1 MARTR
6 EAVLTM
12 IARRRQTRLTAGPLS
27 NSAIRTEACGLGSD
41 TQRPLDGS
49 LHLYNYAATN
59 EPGECVVFRANDMG
73 RGPIARAQLPE
84 RIASGTHL
92 LGARRVPPRLVN
104 GTRLDH
110 ESESAKTPDN
120 AEVPE
125 SGPAEN
131 SNAIALGLIGDE
143 WNLTIV
149 RLAIM
154 SGVRRYKDFRDRI
167 GIANSVLTVRL
178 RRLTEAGVFTMSRY
192 SQAPRRYEYVLTDCG
207 RDLWKVLLT
216 IWSWEA
222 VWVTEHIEPLPPMY
236 HTECGEEFS
245 PVMHCRACGQP
256 AGIRD
261 VRGTFGPSGGFDRS
275 VPRATTRRRSAGGS
289 PGPGLV
295 PQTIELI
302 GNRWSASALAAA
314 FLGARRFTDMLVMMG
329 APPTIVSD
337 RLRTFC
343 EMGVLEPVVTKA
355 GSGRVEYRLTDKGR
369 AFFPHVMVMLDWG
382 DRWFRAP
389 EGPAMLLTHTACGG
403 EFHPVLHCSVCQHE
417 LHGSQIQ
424 VGGDPPKASQ
434 PDQP

>member
-1 MARTR
+1 M
-6 EAVLTM
+6 
-12 IARRRQTRLTAGPLS
+12 
-27 NSAIRTEACGLGSD
+27 
-41 TQRPLDGS
+41 
-49 LHLYNYAATN
+49 
-59 EPGECVVFRANDMG
+59 
-73 RGPIARAQLPE
+73 PE
-84 RIASGTHL
+84 
-92 LGARRVPPRLVN
+92 
-104 GTRLDH
+104 
-110 ESESAKTPDN
+110 TP
-120 AEVPE
+120 
-125 SGPAEN
+125 EN
-131 SNAIALGLIGDE
+131 SNAIVLGLLGDE

-154 SGVRRYKDFRDRI
+154 DGVRRYKDFRDRL

-178 RRLTEAGVFTMSRY
+178 RRLTEAGVFTMVLY
-192 SQAPRRYEYVLTDCG
+192 SDGPRRYEYVLTDCG
-207 RDLWKVLLT
+207 RELWKVLLT
-216 IWSWEA
+216 IWWWEA

-236 HTECGEEFS
+236 HVACGQEFS
-245 PVMHCRACGQP
+245 PVMCCRACGKP
-256 AGIRD
+256 AGTRD
-261 VRGTFGPSGGFDRS
+261 VRGTFGPSGGFARS
-275 VPRATTRRRSAGGS
+275 VPRATTRRRSTGGS

-343 EMGVLEPVVTKA
+343 RMGVLTPVAKP

-389 EGPAMLLTHTACGG
+389 EGPATLLTHTACGG
-403 EFHPVLHCSVCQHE
+403 SFRPVLHCSVCARE

-424 VGGDPPKASQ
+424 VGGDPPQAGDPPPVTSA
-434 PDQP
+434 PAEGRRT

>member
-1 MARTR
+1 MPETPQTPAQPD
-6 EAVLTM
+6 EAVPV
-12 IARRRQTRLTAGPLS
+12 A
-27 NSAIRTEACGLGSD
+27 
-41 TQRPLDGS
+41 
-49 LHLYNYAATN
+49 
-59 EPGECVVFRANDMG
+59 V
-73 RGPIARAQLPE
+73 
-84 RIASGTHL
+84 
-92 LGARRVPPRLVN
+92 
-104 GTRLDH
+104 
-110 ESESAKTPDN
+110 
-120 AEVPE
+120 
-125 SGPAEN
+125 AEN
-131 SNAIALGLIGDE
+131 SNAIVLGLLGDE

-149 RLAIM
+149 KLAIM
-154 SGVRRYKDFRDRI
+154 DGVRRYKDFRDRL

-178 RRLTEAGVFTMSRY
+178 RRLAEAGVFTMSQY
-192 SQAPRRYEYVLTDCG
+192 SQAPRRFEYVLTDCG

-236 HTECGEEFS
+236 HVECGAEFA
-245 PVMHCRACGQP
+245 PVMMCRACGQP

-261 VRGTFGPSGGFDRS
+261 VRGTFGPSGGFPRS

-302 GNRWSASALAAA
+302 GNRWSASAMAAA
-314 FLGARRFTDMLVMMG
+314 FLGARRFTDMLTMMG

-343 EMGVLEPVVTKA
+343 QMGVLKTVVTKA
-355 GSGRVEYRLTDKGR
+355 SSGRVEYRLTDKGR

-389 EGPAMLLTHTACGG
+389 EGPATLLTHTSCGG
-403 EFHPVLHCSVCQHE
+403 RFRPVLHCAVCDRE

-424 VGGDPPKASQ
+424 VGGDPPKG
-434 PDQP
+434 

>member
-1 MARTR
+1 MPET
-6 EAVLTM
+6 
-12 IARRRQTRLTAGPLS
+12 S
-27 NSAIRTEACGLGSD
+27 DNTEA
-41 TQRPLDGS
+41 
-49 LHLYNYAATN
+49 
-59 EPGECVVFRANDMG
+59 
-73 RGPIARAQLPE
+73 
-84 RIASGTHL
+84 
-92 LGARRVPPRLVN
+92 
-104 GTRLDH
+104 
-110 ESESAKTPDN
+110 PDN
-120 AEVPE
+120 AGAPE

-143 WNLTIV
+143 WNLTII

-154 SGVRRYKDFRDRI
+154 SGVRRYKDFRDRL
-167 GIANSVLTVRL
+167 GIANSVLTARL
-178 RRLTEAGVFTMSRY
+178 RRLTEVGVFTMSQY
-192 SQAPRRYEYVLTDCG
+192 SQAPSRYEYVLTERG

-245 PVMHCRACGQP
+245 PVMHCQACGQP

-261 VRGTFGPSGGFDRS
+261 VRGTFGPSGGFARS

-343 EMGVLEPVVTKA
+343 QMGVLETVVTKA

-389 EGPAMLLTHTACGG
+389 EGPATLLTHTTCGA
-403 EFHPVLHCSVCQHE
+403 EFHPVLRCSACLRE
-417 LHGSQIQ
+417 LRGSQIQ

-434 PDQP
+434 LDQP

>member
-1 MARTR
+1 MPET
-6 EAVLTM
+6 
-12 IARRRQTRLTAGPLS
+12 S
-27 NSAIRTEACGLGSD
+27 DNTEA
-41 TQRPLDGS
+41 
-49 LHLYNYAATN
+49 
-59 EPGECVVFRANDMG
+59 
-73 RGPIARAQLPE
+73 
-84 RIASGTHL
+84 
-92 LGARRVPPRLVN
+92 
-104 GTRLDH
+104 
-110 ESESAKTPDN
+110 PDN
-120 AEVPE
+120 AGAPE

-143 WNLTIV
+143 WNLTII

-154 SGVRRYKDFRDRI
+154 SGVRRYKDFRDRL

-178 RRLTEAGVFTMSRY
+178 RRLTEAGVFTMSQY
-192 SQAPRRYEYVLTDCG
+192 SDAPRRYEYVLTERG

-245 PVMHCRACGQP
+245 PVMHCQACGEP
-256 AGIRD
+256 AGIHD
-261 VRGTFGPSGGFDRS
+261 VRGTFGPSGGFARS

-343 EMGVLEPVVTKA
+343 QTGVLETVVTKA

-389 EGPAMLLTHTACGG
+389 EGPATLLTHTTCAG
-403 EFHPVLHCSVCQHE
+403 EFHPVLRCSACLRE

-424 VGGDPPKASQ
+424 VGGDPPKTQSA
-434 PDQP
+434 

>member
-1 MARTR
+1 M
-6 EAVLTM
+6 
-12 IARRRQTRLTAGPLS
+12 TA
-27 NSAIRTEACGLGSD
+27 
-41 TQRPLDGS
+41 
-49 LHLYNYAATN
+49 
-59 EPGECVVFRANDMG
+59 
-73 RGPIARAQLPE
+73 
-84 RIASGTHL
+84 
-92 LGARRVPPRLVN
+92 
-104 GTRLDH
+104 
-110 ESESAKTPDN
+110 TPDN
-120 AEVPE
+120 AEAQEPG
-125 SGPAEN
+125 STEN

-143 WNLTIV
+143 WNLTIIK
-149 RLAIM
+149 LAIM
-154 SGVRRYKDFRDRI
+154 SDVRRYKDFRDRL

-178 RRLTEAGVFTMSRY
+178 RRLAEAGVFTMSQY
-192 SQAPRRYEYVLTDCG
+192 SDAPRRYEYVLTECG

-236 HTECGEEFS
+236 HAECGEEFS

-261 VRGTFGPSGGFDRS
+261 VLGTFGPSGGFARS

-343 EMGVLEPVVTKA
+343 QMGVLEPVVTKA

-389 EGPAMLLTHTACGG
+389 EGPATLLTHTSCGG
-403 EFHPVLHCSVCQHE
+403 EFHPVLRCSACQRE
-417 LHGSQIQ
+417 LHGSKIQ
-424 VGGDPPKASQ
+424 VGGDPPKSK
-434 PDQP
+434 

>member
-1 MARTR
+1 M
-6 EAVLTM
+6 
-12 IARRRQTRLTAGPLS
+12 TA
-27 NSAIRTEACGLGSD
+27 
-41 TQRPLDGS
+41 
-49 LHLYNYAATN
+49 
-59 EPGECVVFRANDMG
+59 
-73 RGPIARAQLPE
+73 
-84 RIASGTHL
+84 
-92 LGARRVPPRLVN
+92 
-104 GTRLDH
+104 
-110 ESESAKTPDN
+110 TPDN
-120 AEVPE
+120 AEAQEPG
-125 SGPAEN
+125 STEN

-143 WNLTIV
+143 WNLAIIK
-149 RLAIM
+149 LAIM
-154 SGVRRYKDFRDRI
+154 SDVRRYKDFRDRL

-178 RRLTEAGVFTMSRY
+178 RRLAEAGVFTRSQY
-192 SQAPRRYEYVLTDCG
+192 SDAPRRYEYVLTERG

-245 PVMHCRACGQP
+245 PIMHCRACGQP

-261 VRGTFGPSGGFDRS
+261 VRGTFGPSGGFARS

-343 EMGVLEPVVTKA
+343 QMGVLEAVVTKV

-369 AFFPHVMVMLDWG
+369 AFFPHVMVMLEWG

-389 EGPAMLLTHTACGG
+389 EGPATLLTHTSCGG
-403 EFHPVLHCSVCQHE
+403 EFHPVLRCSVCQRE

-424 VGGDPPKASQ
+424 VGGDPPKTQSV
-434 PDQP
+434 

>member
-1 MARTR
+1 VPKTSDNT
-6 EAVLTM
+6 EAPDH
-12 IARRRQTRLTAGPLS
+12 AGSDTAGP
-27 NSAIRTEACGLGSD
+27 
-41 TQRPLDGS
+41 
-49 LHLYNYAATN
+49 
-59 EPGECVVFRANDMG
+59 
-73 RGPIARAQLPE
+73 
-84 RIASGTHL
+84 
-92 LGARRVPPRLVN
+92 
-104 GTRLDH
+104 
-110 ESESAKTPDN
+110 
-120 AEVPE
+120 PE

-143 WNLTIV
+143 WNLTII

-154 SGVRRYKDFRDRI
+154 SDVRRYKDFRDRL
-167 GIANSVLTVRL
+167 GIANSVLTARL
-178 RRLTEAGVFTMSRY
+178 RRLTEAGVFTMSQY
-192 SQAPRRYEYVLTDCG
+192 SQAPRRCEYVLTERG

-245 PVMHCRACGQP
+245 PVMYCQACGQP

-261 VRGTFGPSGGFDRS
+261 VRGTFGPSGGFARS

-343 EMGVLEPVVTKA
+343 QMGVLETVATKA

-403 EFHPVLHCSVCQHE
+403 EFHPVLRCSVCLRE
-417 LHGSQIQ
+417 LRGSQIQ
-424 VGGDPPKASQ
+424 VGGDPPKSRAT
-434 PDQP
+434 DG

>member
-1 MARTR
+1 MFNGLVKHDTLTGR
-6 EAVLTM
+6 EE
-12 IARRRQTRLTAGPLS
+12 RY
-27 NSAIRTEACGLGSD
+27 EF
-41 TQRPLDGS
+41 
-49 LHLYNYAATN
+49 
-59 EPGECVVFRANDMG
+59 EPGVFCSELGVAPRVGGTEEDDAYLVTLTVDMNCDLSECVVFRANDVG

-84 RIASGTHL
+84 RIASGTHSCWAP
-92 LGARRVPPRLVN
+92 LGESGRTAPGLTMSRRVP
-104 GTRLDH
+104 
-110 ESESAKTPDN
+110 KTSDNTEAPDN
-120 AEVPE
+120 AAPDTAASDTTGAPE
-125 SGPAEN
+125 SGPAGEN

-143 WNLTIV
+143 WNLTII

-154 SGVRRYKDFRDRI
+154 SGVRRYKDFRDRL

-178 RRLTEAGVFTMSRY
+178 RRLTEAGVFTMSQY
-192 SQAPRRYEYVLTDCG
+192 SQAPRRHEYVLTERG

-261 VRGTFGPSGGFDRS
+261 VRGTFGPSGGFARS

-343 EMGVLEPVVTKA
+343 QMGVLETAAAKA

-369 AFFPHVMVMLDWG
+369 A
-382 DRWFRAP
+382 
-389 EGPAMLLTHTACGG
+389 
-403 EFHPVLHCSVCQHE
+403 
-417 LHGSQIQ
+417 
-424 VGGDPPKASQ
+424 
-434 PDQP
+434 